1 MKLFDCTTFYD
12 EELIIDLRLNM
23 LNKYVHKFI
32 ICEANFS
39 HSGRKK
45 ELNFDINKF
54 PKFKDK
60 IEYVILKNEP
70 KGLIYEDVNKKK
82 ESQLNWR
89 SNSVKRIAFQR
100 NKLFEAVNE
109 IANENDY
116 IEDSFHKNHSANLAS
131 ICEKCHFHIHSLD
144 LRYEKRK
151 TINGNYEFILKKI
164 EYKNN
169 NNIKYK

>member
-39 HSGRKK
+39 HSGREK
-45 ELNFDINKF
+45 ELNLDINKF

-60 IEYVILKNEP
+60 IEYVILKNAP

-109 IANENDY
+109 IANEKKSKFEIIKGVKYSKD
-116 IEDSFHKNHSANLAS
+116 IRLPTK
-131 ICEKCHFHIHSLD
+131 ILD
-144 LRYEKRK
+144 
-151 TINGNYEFILKKI
+151 
-164 EYKNN
+164 
-169 NNIKYK
+169 